1 VSRWAVVMLII
12 VSLSGSSAMFGCPAV
27 KVNLSTFGMFP
38 VAVGCSALGS
48 ALLGVCWGF
57 SA

>member
-1 VSRWAVVMLII
+1 
-12 VSLSGSSAMFGCPAV
+12 MFGCPAV

-48 ALLGVCWGF
+48 ALLGVCGGF
-57 SA
+57 GIQTI